1 MDIGITRLSSK
12 GQIVI
17 PAFMRR
23 GFPEGTQ
30 LLIVREGD
38 RFIVKPLDEL
48 EPELKE
54 DILFAERT
62 ERALQEFKEGKFV
75 KKNQDDF
82 TRDLESW

>member
-17 PAFMRR
+17 PASMRKDLV
-23 GFPEGTQ
+23 EGTH
-30 LLIVREGD
+30 LLVIREGG

-54 DILFAERT
+54 DIIFAERT
-62 ERALQEFKEGKFV
+62 EKAFEEFKKGT
-75 KKNQDDF
+75 F
-82 TRDLESW
+82 TRKSDVDFIDDLESW